1 MDFQP
6 KDAGDCADRVACSL
20 PFSIHE
26 LDKKTLQ
33 SKSVYSYSKTVF
45 GLPTVAVPIDENIY
59 IFSGSMQ
66 VREIN
71 KKLGWKLEEAV
82 AKTINGYILES
93 LDNIPSKGVI
103 FKKNGYIFEVI
114 EVSNNFVNNVKV
126 TKK

>member
-1 MDFQP
+1 
-6 KDAGDCADRVACSL
+6 
-20 PFSIHE
+20 
-26 LDKKTLQ
+26 
-33 SKSVYSYSKTVF
+33 
-45 GLPTVAVPIDENIY
+45 
-59 IFSGSMQ
+59 MQ

-71 KKLGWKLEEAV
+71 KNLGWKLEEDV

-93 LDNIPSKGVI
+93 LENIPSKGVI

>member
-1 MDFQP
+1 MCIRDRDDILEEIVGDFTEN
-6 KDAGDCADRVACSL
+6 D
-20 PFSIHE
+20 
-26 LDKKTLQ
+26 DKGILK
-33 SKSVYSYSKTVF
+33 
-45 GLPTVAVPIDENIY
+45 IDENSY
-59 IFSGSMQ
+59 IFNGSMQ

-71 KKLGWKLEEAV
+71 KNLGWKLEEDV

-93 LDNIPSKGVI
+93 LENIPSKGAI